1 MFEKSKSVKEGGVGS
16 NDLPSFYGWWCCC
29 SKVVLEWGQK
39 NGKRVF
45 DVKQNWTPKI
55 LKKKREKIE
64 NHVWPKVDKKRLQ
77 KLVKQIELYK

>member
-1 MFEKSKSVKEGGVGS
+1 M
-16 NDLPSFYGWWCCC
+16 
-29 SKVVLEWGQK
+29 LEWGQK

-64 NHVWPKVDKKRLQ
+64 NHVWPKVDKKTPAETS
-77 KLVKQIELYK
+77 KTN